1 MEAFY
6 LCLQE
11 ITYKNKTMMKR
22 ILGLLVLLFSLQ
34 TFAGAA
40 NVTVLDEDSI
50 DVTLEKGDADN
61 SDKNPRTLIPITCVY
76 TDGMVQ
82 LTFLS
87 PVGEYTLTVTNQ
99 LTGER
104 WSIND
109 TPVLQTSTASGTYW
123 VEIETEDGS
132 MYYGTY
138 TL

>member
-1 MEAFY
+1 
-6 LCLQE
+6 
-11 ITYKNKTMMKR
+11 MKK
-22 ILGLLVLLFSLQ
+22 ILGLLMMLLSLQ
-34 TFAGAA
+34 VYAG
-40 NVTVLDEDSI
+40 TVSMDEQEKKPVNIELD
-50 DVTLEKGDADN
+50 KGKATNDDTY
-61 SDKNPRTLIPITCVY
+61 PRTFIPITCVY

-82 LTFLS
+82 LSLLS
-87 PVGEYTLTVTNQ
+87 EVGEFTLTVINQ

>member
-1 MEAFY
+1 MHKILVFF
-6 LCLQE
+6 
-11 ITYKNKTMMKR
+11 MM
-22 ILGLLVLLFSLQ
+22 LVSLQ
-34 TFAGAA
+34 MYGGTTTVDTQEKKPVSVELKKGT
-40 NVTVLDEDSI
+40 VTNDD
-50 DVTLEKGDADN
+50 TH
-61 SDKNPRTLIPITCVY
+61 PRFLIPITCVY